1 MLEEKQLDHQK
12 IRTFIA
18 VHVPD
23 GVRGKIGEFQN
34 RLKPFDCDIRWV
46 RPESIHV
53 TLKFLGDVRAE
64 QIGEISESIR
74 IAIESLSTF
83 EVMVGGAGVFPD
95 SRRPRVLWV
104 GVEKGSEELALLAL
118 KIEDVCSNFNFKK
131 EMRAFSAHLTI
142 GRVRSPKGIASL
154 VEAMQ
159 TIGFQGGSYSVG
171 EVVVMKSNL
180 QQTGAIY
187 TPLHQIKLQG

>member
-1 MLEEKQLDHQK
+1 LEGKQLDHQK

-23 GVRGKIGEFQN
+23 RVRSKIAEFQN
-34 RLKPFDCDIRWV
+34 RLKPFGCDVRWV

-64 QIGEISESIR
+64 QIGGIAESIR
-74 IAIESLSTF
+74 KAVESLDSF
-83 EVMVGGAGVFPD
+83 DVLVGGAGVFPD
-95 SRRPRVLWV
+95 ARRPRVLWI
-104 GVEKGSEELALLAL
+104 GVQKGSEELIVLAS
-118 KIEDVCSNFNFKK
+118 KIEDVCSKFNFKK

-154 VEAMQ
+154 MEAMQ
-159 TIGFQGGSYSVG
+159 TIGFEGGSYPV
-171 EVVVMKSNL
+171 EEIVVMKSDL
-180 QQTGAIY
+180 QQTGAVY
-187 TPLHQIKLQG
+187 TPLHRIKLQG